1 MEGTLE
7 QMLRGRSFKQYFK
20 DALGFKDSTLSD
32 GFVYVDSALGSDMDR
47 PPAKRLPSLS
57 NISTLM
63 LVYGE
68 QGAHSLRQ

>member
-32 GFVYVDSALGSDMDR
+32 GFVGVEGVKTDF
-47 PPAKRLPSLS
+47 
-57 NISTLM
+57 
-63 LVYGE
+63 
-68 QGAHSLRQ
+68 GAICP